1 MSLRHISCLTIILL
15 VLTSV
20 SPAPVL
26 RGQDPCPGNPI
37 ANASME
43 EGARGTGGLGTRA
56 SATVADVWTP
66 WSVWGYSP
74 YSQEA
79 EFDVEDI
86 TRLGRYS
93 TYRVHSGRFSQK
105 FSTTFG
111 VHNAGIYQRVAVP
124 KGSEVTFSIWVQIYT
139 GQARDVSDANNEL
152 ISDLNEPGNYRV
164 YAGIDPHGE
173 VPPGFG
179 AGPSEQTVWS
189 EPVLD
194 RETRRFDEGGLPFD
208 GWVQLQVQAKAEAD
222 HVTIYARGQPEF
234 PVRANVSYWDD
245 ACLAYVVP
253 TPEASPT
260 PQFSATPEPTASPS
274 ATATRLPSPTATVT
288 PVPTETLVSTETS
301 VPTYTPRPTQTPQAE
316 ATSTTRA
323 TSTALLSPTVPA
335 TIVPTE
341 RPPAG
346 STGGGYAE
354 NPFLLLVFAA
364 LWLTAAGYIGWFV
377 WRRRTIDSSG

>member
-1 MSLRHISCLTIILL
+1 MSLRRISCLTIILL

-20 SPAPVL
+20 SPAPVV
-26 RGQDPCPGNPI
+26 RCQDPCPGNPI

-43 EGARGTGGLGTRA
+43 EGARGTGELGTRP
-56 SATVADVWTP
+56 SATVANVWMP

-74 YSQEA
+74 HSAEA
-79 EFDVEDI
+79 EFDIEDI

-164 YAGIDPHGE
+164 YAGIDPYGE

-194 RETRRFDEGGLPFD
+194 RETRRFDDGGLPYD
-208 GWVQLQVQAKAEAD
+208 GWVQIQVQAKAEAE
-222 HVTIYARGQPEF
+222 HVTVYSRGQPEF

-245 ACLAYVVP
+245 ACLTYIAP

-260 PQFSATPEPTASPS
+260 PEFSATPKPTAS
-274 ATATRLPSPTATVT
+274 ATATATHPPSAT
-288 PVPTETLVSTETS
+288 PTETPLPTETS
-301 VPTYTPRPTQTPQAE
+301 VPTDTSPSTQTPQPE
-316 ATSTTRA
+316 ATSTTQA
-323 TSTALLSPTVPA
+323 TSTAQPPPTVPA
-335 TIVPTE
+335 TVAPTAG
-341 RPPAG
+341 PPASG
-346 STGGGYAE
+346 TGDGYTE
-354 NPFLLLVFAA
+354 NPFLLFVFAA
-364 LWLTAAGYIGWFV
+364 LWLTGAGYIGWSV
-377 WRRRTIDSSG
+377 WKRRTEGTSV